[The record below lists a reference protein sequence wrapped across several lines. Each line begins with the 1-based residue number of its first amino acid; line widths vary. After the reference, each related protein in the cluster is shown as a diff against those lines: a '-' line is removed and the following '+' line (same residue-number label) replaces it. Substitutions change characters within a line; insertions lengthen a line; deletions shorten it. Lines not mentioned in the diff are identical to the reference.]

1 MKDKIFEMYKSIKVG
16 KNEICNICNAEGN
29 MEIPLSIYFV
39 GDKFH
44 LQNDTILFVGKTAVG
59 GEDIG
64 PIVEDTFTDAT
75 DFGKL
80 SIDLEEAWSKRRAF
94 YSYTNEVIK
103 RYYGSYEDGKQY
115 IALTNIVKCNNCST
129 KDQTTYK
136 TKEHCINELKV
147 FWKEVEIL
155 KPKKI
160 IFYTGRDYDDF
171 INSGEF
177 KCEEIYLNDK
187 QNCWWHGKFI
197 FNQSYSCEF
206 LRIYHPDYMR
216 YIGGNAKEEYISKVV
231 AWLQQ
236 TKK

>member
-103 RYYGSYEDGKQY
+103 RYYGSYEDGKQNA
-115 IALTNIVKCNNCST
+115 IIVRQKIKQPIKQKNIVLMN
-129 KDQTTYK
+129 
-136 TKEHCINELKV
+136 LK
-147 FWKEVEIL
+147 FFG
-155 KPKKI
+155 KK
-160 IFYTGRDYDDF
+160 
-171 INSGEF
+171 
-177 KCEEIYLNDK
+177 
-187 QNCWWHGKFI
+187 
-197 FNQSYSCEF
+197 
-206 LRIYHPDYMR
+206 
-216 YIGGNAKEEYISKVV
+216 
-231 AWLQQ
+231 
-236 TKK
+236 